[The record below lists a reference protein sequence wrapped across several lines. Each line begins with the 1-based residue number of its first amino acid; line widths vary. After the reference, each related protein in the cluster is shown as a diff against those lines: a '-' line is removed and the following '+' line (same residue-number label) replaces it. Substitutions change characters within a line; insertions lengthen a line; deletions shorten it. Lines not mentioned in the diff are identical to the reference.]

1 MDSNED
7 SVREGEEERETD
19 WEGKQKVLKKEM
31 QGLNWFRTI
40 FNDVLEKV
48 RKLGKQVVGDV
59 DIYDQLLS
67 APPLIHTINQK
78 DIVSSVSIVNT

>member
-1 MDSNED
+1 MHSA
-7 SVREGEEERETD
+7 GEE
-19 WEGKQKVLKKEM
+19 KIM
-31 QGLNWFRTI
+31 
-40 FNDVLEKV
+40 
-48 RKLGKQVVGDV
+48 QVVGDV